1 MNDLQRLA
9 PRPETHEI
17 RVRFA
22 SRASLVA
29 GLTRAQKEPWV
40 EGARIDLSSRE
51 LVLAMAGGRGHASTD
66 SPSHVHPHL
75 QLVPAIVQEGAAA

>member
-1 MNDLQRLA
+1 MNELQQLA

-29 GLTRAQKEPWV
+29 GLTRAKNEPWV
-40 EGARIDLSSRE
+40 ERARIDLSSRE
-51 LVLAMAGGRGHASTD
+51 LVLAMAGGGGHVAAASEC
-66 SPSHVHPHL
+66 HVRPHL
-75 QLVPAIVQEGAAA
+75 QLVPDVVQEGAAA